1 MIIKSPP
8 QFTNSNLADFKKKI
22 SLFKNLKDIVSVFYE
37 GMKQKI
43 MGVAT
48 KNRKGKSKLVSIV
61 FFRNTL
67 QISNHFILFPEIL
80 HPRQKG
86 FLFVGRKIADLPVE
100 IVLLKGSLCETLIKK
115 ERKKSRSTN
124 FIKISAQT
132 LGVQKWQLQ
141 WKRIFFL
148 NLKRTNDASWPARTP

>member
-1 MIIKSPP
+1 M
-8 QFTNSNLADFKKKI
+8 
-22 SLFKNLKDIVSVFYE
+22 FYE

-115 ERKKSRSTN
+115 EKKKQVN
-124 FIKISAQT
+124 KLYQN
-132 LGVQKWQLQ
+132 LGSNLGSPKMAIAMETKFFSQFKTH
-141 WKRIFFL
+141 KRRIMACKNAVATGERIAFAIPRDIIHITANSNQNWFL
-148 NLKRTNDASWPARTP
+148 LV